1 MLLIE
6 KRRVAH
12 QDVKAD
18 TLTAPQDGLNDEGVV
33 LGLLLGVVLGLLLAQ
48 H

>member
-6 KRRVAH
+6 KRRV
-12 QDVKAD
+12 
-18 TLTAPQDGLNDEGVV
+18 APQDGLNDEGVV